1 VNCVVNQAKAT
12 SGKNSSSDISQVC
25 IQNSVPT
32 TKGGLP
38 VYPAPNMS
46 QTPATGPEM
55 LPLLGLIPGALGGL
69 ILRRKAGK

>member
-1 VNCVVNQAKAT
+1 MVNQASAT
-12 SGKNSSSDISQVC
+12 VGKEKSTDNSQFCVEK
-25 IQNSVPT
+25 SVAT

-38 VYPAPNMS
+38 VYPAPAMS

-69 ILRRKAGK
+69 ILRRKASK